1 MDHLRG
7 NRAESCWLW
16 REFQGFWLP
25 RRQAADTGLSGP
37 AALYHK
43 RPAAAKCRREAKSP
57 YRRFIP
63 GSGLVAINLH
73 LRNFLHIF
81 LSDTTEKR
89 VRCTDVETNDNHS
102 ASSDD
107 IAHSTAIQ
115 GGRQPALTGCPWH
128 DVNEMLQAAGLRPTR
143 QRMALGWLLFGK
155 GARHLTAE
163 MLYEEATLAKVPV
176 SLATVYNTLNQLTD
190 AGLLRQVSV
199 DGTKTYFDTNV
210 SAHHHFYLEH
220 NHELVDIPDPHL
232 AITQMPDVPDGY
244 EISRIDMVVRLRKK
258 R

>member
-1 MDHLRG
+1 VVPDVDI
-7 NRAESCWLW
+7 ND
-16 REFQGFWLP
+16 
-25 RRQAADTGLSGP
+25 QAP
-37 AALYHK
+37 ATH
-43 RPAAAKCRREAKSP
+43 
-57 YRRFIP
+57 
-63 GSGLVAINLH
+63 
-73 LRNFLHIF
+73 
-81 LSDTTEKR
+81 
-89 VRCTDVETNDNHS
+89 
-102 ASSDD
+102 DD
-107 IAHSTAIQ
+107 AAIQ
-115 GGRQPALTGCPWH
+115 ATHGALHQPALTGCPWH

-210 SAHHHFYLEH
+210 STHHHFYLEN

-232 AITQMPDVPDGY
+232 MLQKMPEIPEGY
-244 EISRIDMVVRLRKK
+244 EIARVDMVVRLRKK

>member
-1 MDHLRG
+1 MSVVPAVDI
-7 NRAESCWLW
+7 NDDASMSNDDAVI
-16 REFQGFWLP
+16 
-25 RRQAADTGLSGP
+25 AAGHGAT
-37 AALYHK
+37 H
-43 RPAAAKCRREAKSP
+43 
-57 YRRFIP
+57 
-63 GSGLVAINLH
+63 
-73 LRNFLHIF
+73 
-81 LSDTTEKR
+81 
-89 VRCTDVETNDNHS
+89 
-102 ASSDD
+102 
-107 IAHSTAIQ
+107 
-115 GGRQPALTGCPWH
+115 QPALTGCPWH

-210 SAHHHFYLEH
+210 SAHHHFYLEN

-232 AITQMPDVPDGY
+232 MLQKMPEIPDGY
-244 EISRIDMVVRLRKK
+244 EIARVDMVVRLRKK

>member
-1 MDHLRG
+1 MFVQAFVHRQ
-7 NRAESCWLW
+7 NNQR
-16 REFQGFWLP
+16 FQGKNW
-25 RRQAADTGLSGP
+25 AIIGP
-37 AALYHK
+37 AAGKAPRQSKIARVSGAYPFDLRTVLEPGGHSSCEKLASNAFPSYIRCNRAGITSVVPK
-43 RPAAAKCRREAKSP
+43 VEMSDDASILSDDTV
-57 YRRFIP
+57 IP
-63 GSGLVAINLH
+63 GIHG
-73 LRNFLHIF
+73 
-81 LSDTTEKR
+81 T
-89 VRCTDVETNDNHS
+89 
-102 ASSDD
+102 
-107 IAHSTAIQ
+107 
-115 GGRQPALTGCPWH
+115 GRQPALTGCPWH

-210 SAHHHFYLEH
+210 SAHHHFYLEN
-220 NHELVDIPDPHL
+220 NHELVDIEDPHL
-232 AITQMPDVPDGY
+232 VLQKMPEVPEGY
-244 EISRIDMVVRLRKK
+244 EIARVDMVVRLRKK

>member
-1 MDHLRG
+1 MNDQVSTS
-7 NRAESCWLW
+7 NDDAI
-16 REFQGFWLP
+16 
-25 RRQAADTGLSGP
+25 DP
-37 AALYHK
+37 AA
-43 RPAAAKCRREAKSP
+43 RAA
-57 YRRFIP
+57 
-63 GSGLVAINLH
+63 GH
-73 LRNFLHIF
+73 
-81 LSDTTEKR
+81 
-89 VRCTDVETNDNHS
+89 
-102 ASSDD
+102 
-107 IAHSTAIQ
+107 
-115 GGRQPALTGCPWH
+115 QPALTGCPWH

-210 SAHHHFYLEH
+210 TAHHHFYLEN

-232 AITQMPDVPDGY
+232 VLHEDAGCP
-244 EISRIDMVVRLRKK
+244 RRLRD
-258 R
+258 RPRRHGRAAAQEALNAVCRPRERGDP